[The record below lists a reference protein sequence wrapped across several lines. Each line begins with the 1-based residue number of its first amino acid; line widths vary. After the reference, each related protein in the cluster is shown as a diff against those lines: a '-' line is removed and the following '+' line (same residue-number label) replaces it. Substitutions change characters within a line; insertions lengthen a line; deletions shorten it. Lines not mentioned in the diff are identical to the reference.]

1 MGDVVK
7 GIQRVGYSG
16 PLTFSAEYTDDTYTD
31 RLLEADLTYARR
43 LFDGE

>member
-1 MGDVVK
+1 VAKGVK
-7 GIQRVGYSG
+7 LVGYTG

-31 RLLEADLTYARR
+31 RLLEADLAYARR